1 MAKIV
6 ISLGGSII
14 VPDKINIGFLKGFK
28 KLIEGYVKKGNMVV
42 VYCGGGSI
50 ARKYQESAL
59 KITSVS
65 DYDLDFVGI
74 YATWLNAYF
83 VKSIFGEMA
92 NSKIISN
99 PNESVDFEYPIN
111 VAGGW
116 KPGWSTDYDAVLLAK
131 KIKADKLINITDV
144 DYVYDKDPKK
154 YKGAKPLSKIKWRD
168 FKKLIGKE
176 WKPGLNLPFD
186 PVAIREAEKS
196 KLVVIVV
203 GQDLSNLTN
212 LLENKNFRGTTIL
225 P

>member
-1 MAKIV
+1 
-6 ISLGGSII
+6 
-14 VPDKINIGFLKGFK
+14 
-28 KLIEGYVKKGNMVV
+28 
-42 VYCGGGSI
+42 
-50 ARKYQESAL
+50 
-59 KITSVS
+59 
-65 DYDLDFVGI
+65 
-74 YATWLNAYF
+74 
-83 VKSIFGEMA
+83 MA